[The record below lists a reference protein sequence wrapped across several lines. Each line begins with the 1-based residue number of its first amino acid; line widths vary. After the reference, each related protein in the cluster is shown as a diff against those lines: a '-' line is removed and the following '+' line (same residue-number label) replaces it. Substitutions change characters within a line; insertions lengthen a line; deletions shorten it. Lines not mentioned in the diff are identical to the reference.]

1 MAEKGYRG
9 AKPHDDMK
17 VSKHSKST
25 AKRNP
30 KLDAEYNKIPVK
42 QKYSYII
49 DHQGFFPQGTA
60 DIICH
65 EDIGDNTELTM
76 SAFDGTVLA
85 ISGAG
90 ANSSNLG
97 FKSDGT
103 AAQVAEGIRD
113 AVNTNLAG
121 KITASVSSDTVTLT
135 QEEPGP
141 DGNTTITKV
150 GTWTSATV
158 PTTFTG
164 G

>member
-1 MAEKGYRG
+1 MAKRGYRG
-9 AKPHDDMK
+9 GHPHDDMK
-17 VSKHSKST
+17 VSKHTSA

-30 KLDAEYNKIPVK
+30 KLDDEYNKLDSK
-42 QKYSYII
+42 QKYSYIR

-65 EDIGDNTELTM
+65 ANIGNDTELTM

-85 ISGAG
+85 ISGA
-90 ANSSNLG
+90 AADSSNFG

-103 AAQVAEGIRD
+103 DAEAAQGIRD

-121 KITASVSSDTVTLT
+121 KITASVSSGTVTLT

-150 GTWTSATV
+150 GTWTDATV